1 MREVDMLR
9 KTTLIAAAAML
20 MAAPQAAGAGD
31 WRHDFQDEMK
41 RVEGLAKQGVEE
53 VVRTLDKALS
63 KLPRYGLPEILPN
76 GDIIIRRHPAPPAR
90 AEEPDITETSA

>member
-1 MREVDMLR
+1 MLR

-31 WRHDFQDEMK
+31 WKQDFRDGMK
-41 RVEGLAKQGVEE
+41 QVEGLAKQGVEQ
-53 VVRTLDKALS
+53 VGRALDKALS